1 MNILWDTEPNEH
13 SKKLG
18 EVRVNELIEFLKDGF
33 LPYDTMLV
41 EEQFCK
47 DGTVYMVAQ
56 VLLEVKE
63 PDIERD

>member
-1 MNILWDTEPNEH
+1 MNILWDNEH

-41 EEQFCK
+41 EKEFWDK
-47 DGTVYMVAQ
+47 DGTVYTVAK
-56 VLLEVKE
+56 VLLEMEE
-63 PDIERD
+63 PI